1 MIEKWLWIIAS
12 AIFIFLALLHL
23 LYTFFTNKFSVRD
36 RDTEAMMKRNFPVLT
51 NKTTMWK
58 AWIGFNGSHS
68 IGGIFFG
75 AINLYFALCQFGLL
89 ENSLFLL
96 LFSCSTSFFYL
107 FLGFKYWFSIPR
119 TGILI
124 SSICFATATVI
135 ILLK

>member
-1 MIEKWLWIIAS
+1 MAAQYLWILAS
-12 AIFIFLALLHL
+12 CIYLILASLHL

-36 RDTEAMMKRNFPVLT
+36 RTTEEMMKKTYPVLT

-68 IGGIFFG
+68 IGGIFLG
-75 AINLYFALCQFGLL
+75 GTNLFLACCHFEFLAT
-89 ENSLFLL
+89 SIFLL
-96 LFSCSTSFFYL
+96 LFTCLTSFFYL
-107 FLGFKYWFSIPR
+107 FLGFKYWFIIPR

-124 SSICFATATVI
+124 SSACYAIATAL